1 MRKSWSTA
9 GGQNKD
15 FGAGARSRSFPEIKF
30 RMRRKSTGN
39 STEITQL
46 LYTHFYL
53 LLPPSAVSVV
63 ARGTQPALETQTIL
77 LPFYHWIFSRR
88 ETSQRVYK
96 KRVRILYTLT
106 DGVAAVQLLVRLSV
120 WQDLRS
126 LKSDGKQSFVL

>member
-1 MRKSWSTA
+1 
-9 GGQNKD
+9 
-15 FGAGARSRSFPEIKF
+15 
-30 RMRRKSTGN
+30 MRRKATGN

-46 LYTHFYL
+46 LYPQFYL

-106 DGVAAVQLLVRLSV
+106 GGVAAVQLLVRLSV
-120 WQDLRS
+120 WQDLCS

>member
-1 MRKSWSTA
+1 MRKSWYTA

-15 FGAGARSRSFPEIKF
+15 FGAGARTRSFPEIKF
-30 RMRRKSTGN
+30 RMRRTSTGN

-77 LPFYHWIFSRR
+77 LPSYHWIFSRR

-106 DGVAAVQLLVRLSV
+106 DGVAAVQPLVRLSV
-120 WQDLRS
+120 WQDLCS
-126 LKSDGKQSFVL
+126 LKSD